1 MWNQVLVKKESIM
14 NWIHYLAFF
23 WIACAVIIISVR
35 YFNFRKRKDAEKT
48 TLKQWL
54 VILLGAPFIILFL
67 PFIPVG
73 DFINKLYLK
82 WKEKKE
88 EEMEN
93 NLKASLG
100 LSPDE
105 DYLCFSKMGG
115 AGVIKCGDCGYQERI
130 ISFVHGMMSCDI
142 GRQCPNCH
150 TFAVEH
156 NESQEYH
163 KFGDSEQDFICP
175 KCGSV
180 IRKKEESILKGNDKP
195 LFCPN
200 CHSARLYYHMSYIT

>member
-1 MWNQVLVKKESIM
+1 M

-73 DFINKLYLK
+73 DFVNKLYLK
-82 WKEKKE
+82 RKEKKE

-105 DYLCFSKMGG
+105 DYLCFSRMGG
-115 AGVIKCGDCGYQERI
+115 AGVIKCGDCGYQEGI

-150 TFAVEH
+150 AFAVEH

-163 KFGDSEQDFICP
+163 TFGDSEQDFICP

-200 CHSARLYYHMSYIT
+200 CHSARLHYHMNYIT